1 MNRPM
6 RLVARYPAPF
16 IVVLSACATIAAVF
30 TFARPQYHPRYE
42 SKTIDFSQVR
52 HYSPDAVRSAFAKQ
66 GITLRAN
73 SHFYGITMLSKVAVP
88 DADALQ
94 VSVGP
99 RTGKVDWG
107 PKLEPYDERF
117 ANVAV
122 TYGGRD
128 AKLLERVKTV
138 VSSLRSA

>member
-1 MNRPM
+1 M

-30 TFARPQYHPRYE
+30 AFARPQYNQRYE

-52 HYSPDAVRSAFAKQ
+52 HYSPGTVRSAFAKQ
-66 GITLRAN
+66 GITLRPN
-73 SHFYGITMLSKVAVP
+73 SNFYGITMLTRVAVP
-88 DADALQ
+88 NADALQ

-99 RTGKVDWG
+99 RTGKADWG

-117 ANVAV
+117 GNVAV

-128 AKLLERVKTV
+128 AKLLERVKTA